1 MFVRG
6 ISFEKRNDGRVKT
19 SSIYRQVSSGRPQKR
34 IQFDLKQIEEKE
46 KQHLSICE
54 YYKTTQQHFWKS
66 NSKHPTWK
74 CLQMQSLC
82 DCVSSING
90 KKNNPSETKFE

>member
-34 IQFDLKQIEEKE
+34 IQLDLKQIEEKE
-46 KQHLSICE
+46 KQHVSICE
-54 YYKTTQQHFWKS
+54 NNNNTTTPLEVKQHTS
-66 NSKHPTWK
+66 YLLRASRV
-74 CLQMQSLC
+74 
-82 DCVSSING
+82 VSV
-90 KKNNPSETKFE
+90 

>member
-46 KQHLSICE
+46 KQHVSICE
-54 YYKTTQQHFWKS
+54 
-66 NSKHPTWK
+66 NSTIT
-74 CLQMQSLC
+74 
-82 DCVSSING
+82 IN
-90 KKNNPSETKFE
+90 NTATLFTNAEFV